1 MRTAPVI
8 VAFVILAACASS
20 APPKAAEPEPA
31 PLVIPP
37 LPPQK
42 EAEPRPAPR
51 EAVTVGGFV
60 EPDGPLTTPGA
71 LALPCNT
78 DAECMTHRCNMRFA
92 KCAFPCKTDRD
103 CIAGS
108 TCYTQ
113 GGAMATCIPKPV
125 P

>member
-1 MRTAPVI
+1 MRLAPVTVTFV
-8 VAFVILAACASS
+8 VAGACSS
-20 APPKAAEPEPA
+20 SPPPKAAEPEPA

-42 EAEPRPAPR
+42 EPEPRPIPR
-51 EAVTVGGFV
+51 EAVTGGAV
-60 EPDGPLTTPGA
+60 DPDAPLTPPGA
-71 LALPCNT
+71 LALPCSS
-78 DAECMTHRCNMRFA
+78 DAECMTHRCNLRFA

-103 CIAGS
+103 CIAGA

-113 GGAMATCIPKPV
+113 GGAMATCIPMPV

>member
-1 MRTAPVI
+1 MRSVTFVLAI
-8 VAFVILAACASS
+8 VAACGSS
-20 APPKAAEPEPA
+20 PPKPAEPEPA
-31 PLVIPP
+31 PLEIPP

-42 EAEPRPAPR
+42 EPEPRPVPR
-51 EAVTVGGFV
+51 EAVTVGGQV
-60 EPDGPLTTPGA
+60 ADPDGPLTTPGP

-92 KCAFPCKTDRD
+92 KCTFPCKTDRD
-103 CIAGS
+103 CIAGA

-113 GGAMATCIPKPV
+113 GGAMATCVPKPV